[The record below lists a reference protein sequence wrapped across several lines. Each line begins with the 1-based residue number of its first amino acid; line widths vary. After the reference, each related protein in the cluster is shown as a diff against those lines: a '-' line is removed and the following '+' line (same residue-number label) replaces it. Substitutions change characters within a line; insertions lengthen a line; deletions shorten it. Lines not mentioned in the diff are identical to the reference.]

1 VTFTDGA
8 PDSLERASM
17 AIRVLQ
23 RKGIQMSAISY
34 RSLDVKRLP
43 YDRFEIIRHMDDLPR
58 VLLGVLVG
66 G

>member
-1 VTFTDGA
+1 
-8 PDSLERASM
+8 M
-17 AIRVLQ
+17 AIRALQ
-23 RKGIQMSAISY
+23 RKGIQMPAISY

-43 YDRFEIIRHMDDLPR
+43 YDRFEIIRRIDDLPR